1 MSKYGNCPKRN
12 VLSFINGREPSIDR
26 RNRPFPLNVFKAID
40 NTEEFGTEQSIANS
54 DNTSSN
60 GSKTNS
66 IGEDGAMVYLR
77 LRPVECISEM
87 YKIVDAGNTL
97 VVNPRSE
104 QSTTTNS
111 KTAMEK
117 HYTFTGI
124 FDSNDSQKDVYN
136 RCIGNKIKLEESFTV
151 LTYGTSGSGKTF
163 TLLGD
168 DDNPGI
174 VPRCIENIFRLYSFN
189 IYPLPA
195 VKLQNARVVI
205 LDDKLLAKE
214 VNFSHKI
221 LTECPDIISVHK
233 QLQQII
239 CSDHDFETTASVDVS
254 VMIWVSFIEIYNEFV
269 YDLLELSASSQT
281 VIVPS
286 RKNLKIVSNEGKVF
300 VKGLTQ
306 VYVKSSLEALKL
318 LRFGLQRVTYASTS
332 INANSSRSHCIFI
345 IDVLKYNASGL
356 ITEISYKFCDLAGSE
371 RLDKTGNVGSRLKE
385 AQRINTSLMI
395 LGRCL
400 DAANNLNRKKNT
412 EVIPYRESKLTML
425 LQAPLLGKEKIAM
438 VVNVTPTEKY
448 YEENLNV
455 LGFSSI
461 AKNIIFKPPIVKQN
475 NSRFSFFLDHTTSGT
490 NKSAQ
495 NAYIQQVLDE
505 NILLRNEND
514 RLVADVQH
522 FQSILN
528 AELLRQEKQIRNEL
542 VDSFQ
547 RTLTESKEQAEHRLK
562 QKLECQ
568 NRVFESKL
576 AKIKRE
582 YAEKI
587 EDLREELEFIKENA
601 CYINPNN
608 RMASLVLSPEEVNA
622 LKELSVNMCDRNQ
635 SKNGI
640 DEKSN
645 PIKAENSCE
654 ELEEMKVNISY
665 TNYNKR
671 KLLEAE
677 SSENMKKLKVMEENV
692 CDRNDTKDGILD

>member
-239 CSDHDFETTASVDVS
+239 CSDHNFETTVFDDVS
-254 VMIWVSFIEIYNEFV
+254 VMIWVSFVEIYNEFV
-269 YDLLELSASSQT
+269 YDLLELSASNQT
-281 VIVPS
+281 ITVPS
-286 RKNLKIVSNEGKVF
+286 RKNLKIVSNDGKVF

-306 VYVKSSLEALKL
+306 VYVKNSLEALKL

-356 ITEISYKFCDLAGSE
+356 ITEVSYF
-371 RLDKTGNVGSRLKE
+371 T
-385 AQRINTSLMI
+385 
-395 LGRCL
+395 
-400 DAANNLNRKKNT
+400 
-412 EVIPYRESKLTML
+412 
-425 LQAPLLGKEKIAM
+425 
-438 VVNVTPTEKY
+438 
-448 YEENLNV
+448 
-455 LGFSSI
+455 
-461 AKNIIFKPPIVKQN
+461 
-475 NSRFSFFLDHTTSGT
+475 
-490 NKSAQ
+490 
-495 NAYIQQVLDE
+495 
-505 NILLRNEND
+505 ILL
-514 RLVADVQH
+514 
-522 FQSILN
+522 
-528 AELLRQEKQIRNEL
+528 
-542 VDSFQ
+542 SF
-547 RTLTESKEQAEHRLK
+547 K
-562 QKLECQ
+562 
-568 NRVFESKL
+568 
-576 AKIKRE
+576 
-582 YAEKI
+582 
-587 EDLREELEFIKENA
+587 
-601 CYINPNN
+601 
-608 RMASLVLSPEEVNA
+608 
-622 LKELSVNMCDRNQ
+622 
-635 SKNGI
+635 
-640 DEKSN
+640 
-645 PIKAENSCE
+645 
-654 ELEEMKVNISY
+654 
-665 TNYNKR
+665 
-671 KLLEAE
+671 
-677 SSENMKKLKVMEENV
+677 
-692 CDRNDTKDGILD
+692 